1 MELRVF
7 DTALEPL
14 GIVDEIASLLWTIKY
29 FDVGTFN
36 LLAPVTDNN
45 SSLLSMGN
53 IIIKHDGKKEVEDGS
68 GGIWRRAAQIMYVHI
83 TKDERGQE
91 QIEAQGFMLSKW
103 LSKRV
108 VTPQLVTTATCQQ
121 IISTLVAN
129 NCGANAT
136 TKRKFAQFTALTQAD
151 LGGSSVDY
159 SNELY
164 VDLGS
169 EVKDVAVSGK
179 LGYDILVNERDKL
192 YGFYLYKGDDLTAGN
207 TAGNPP
213 CIFSRDFDNVN
224 GQEYEDSIESYKN
237 FTYVQGAADEQG
249 AQPVVTVDGGNK
261 AGLELNEV
269 FIDAS
274 DISRSYE
281 SGGTS
286 VPIPLNTY
294 LAMLRTRGAT
304 ELENYGER
312 MNFVS
317 TINTAS
323 NLRFK
328 EDFNL
333 GDRITCLE
341 RSWGLRIDARI
352 TEVQEVYQKGQEEIQ
367 ATFGE
372 SLPTLVEKIKRVR

>member
-7 DTALEPL
+7 DTTLEPL

-45 SSLLSMGN
+45 SNLLSMGN
-53 IIIKHDGKKEVEDGS
+53 IIVKHDGKKEEEDGS

-136 TKRKFAQFTALTQAD
+136 TKRKFTQFTALTQAD

-237 FTYVQGAADEQG
+237 FTYVQGAADEAG
-249 AQPVVTVDGGNK
+249 TQPVVTVDGGNK

>member
-7 DTALEPL
+7 SKTLEPL
-14 GIVDEIASLLWTIKY
+14 GIVDEMATLLWTIKY

-36 LLAPVTDNN
+36 LLAPVTNNN
-45 SSLLSMGN
+45 SDLLTMGN
-53 IIIKHDGKKEVEDGS
+53 ILVKHDGKPEIELDG
-68 GGIWRRAAQIMYVHI
+68 GVWRRAAQIMYVHI

-108 VTPQLVTTATCQQ
+108 VTPQLVTNATCQQ
-121 IISTLVAN
+121 IITQQVLR
-129 NCGANAT
+129 NCGSSAS
-136 TKRKFAQFTALTQAD
+136 TKRRFTQFAMLTQAA

-169 EVKDVAVSGK
+169 EVKDVAVNGK
-179 LGYDILVNERDKL
+179 LGYDILVNERSKQ

-237 FTYVQGAADEQG
+237 FIYVQGAADEAG
-249 AQPVVTVDGGNK
+249 SQPVATVDGGSK
-261 AGLELNEV
+261 TGLELDEV

-274 DISRSYE
+274 DISRTYD

-286 VPIPLNTY
+286 VTIPIATY
-294 LAMLRTRGAT
+294 LQMLRTRGAT

>member
-7 DTALEPL
+7 DKALEPL

-45 SSLLSMGN
+45 SNLLSMGN

-121 IISTLVAN
+121 IINALVAN

-136 TKRKFAQFTALTQAD
+136 TKRKFTQFTVLAQD
-151 LGGSSVDY
+151 SYGGSSADY

-207 TAGNPP
+207 SAGNPP

-237 FTYVQGAADEQG
+237 FIYVQGAADEAG
-249 AQPVVTVDGGNK
+249 AQPVVTVDGGDK
-261 AGLELNEV
+261 QGLELDEV

-328 EDFNL
+328 DDFNL

>member
-45 SSLLSMGN
+45 SNLLSMGN
-53 IIIKHDGKKEVEDGS
+53 IIVKHDGKKEVEDGS

-136 TKRKFAQFTALTQAD
+136 TKRKFTQFTALTQAD

-192 YGFYLYKGDDLTAGN
+192 YGFYLYKGDDLTAGD

-237 FTYVQGAADEQG
+237 FTYVQGAADEAG
-249 AQPVVTVDGGNK
+249 TQPVVTVDGGNK

>member
-7 DTALEPL
+7 SKTLEPL
-14 GIVDEIASLLWTIKY
+14 GIVDEMATLLWTIKY

-45 SSLLSMGN
+45 SDLFTMGN
-53 IIIKHDGKKEVEDGS
+53 IIVKHDDKPELEIDG
-68 GGIWRRAAQIMYVHI
+68 GVWRRAAQIMYVHI

-121 IISTLVAN
+121 IITQQVQR
-129 NCGANAT
+129 NCGSSASA
-136 TKRKFAQFTALTQAD
+136 KRKFTQFVMLTQAS

-179 LGYDILVNERDKL
+179 LGYDILVNERSKQF
-192 YGFYLYKGDDLTAGN
+192 GFYLYKGDDLTAGN
-207 TAGNPP
+207 TAGNAP

-224 GQEYEDSIESYKN
+224 EQEYEDSIESYKN
-237 FTYVQGAADEQG
+237 FIYVQGTANEDG
-249 AQPVVTVDGGNK
+249 SQPVATVDGGSK
-261 AGLELNEV
+261 TGLELDEV

-274 DISRSYE
+274 DISRTYDG
-281 SGGTS
+281 GGTS
-286 VPIPLNTY
+286 VTIPIATY
-294 LAMLRTRGAT
+294 LQMLRTRGNT

-317 TINTAS
+317 TINTSS

-352 TEVQEVYQKGQEEIQ
+352 TEVQEVYQKGQEEIR

>member
-7 DTALEPL
+7 DTTLEPL

-45 SSLLSMGN
+45 SNLLSMGN
-53 IIIKHDGKKEVEDGS
+53 IIVKHDGKKEVEDGS

-237 FTYVQGAADEQG
+237 FTYVQGAADETG

-328 EDFNL
+328 DDFNL

>member
-7 DTALEPL
+7 DKALEPL

-45 SSLLSMGN
+45 SNLLSMGN
-53 IIIKHDGKKEVEDGS
+53 IIVKHDGKKEVEDGS

-91 QIEAQGFMLSKW
+91 QIEAQGIMLSKW

-121 IISTLVAN
+121 IINTLVAN

-136 TKRKFAQFTALTQAD
+136 IKRKFTQFTALAQD
-151 LGGSSVDY
+151 SYGGSSVDY

-192 YGFYLYKGDDLTAGN
+192 YGFYLYKGDNLTAGN

-237 FTYVQGAADEQG
+237 FIYVQGAADEAG
-249 AQPVVTVDGGNK
+249 AQPVATVDGGNK
-261 AGLELNEV
+261 TGLELDEV

-352 TEVQEVYQKGQEEIQ
+352 TEVQEVYQKGREEIQ

>member
-45 SSLLSMGN
+45 SNLLSMGN
-53 IIIKHDGKKEVEDGS
+53 IIVKHDGKKEVEDGS

-207 TAGNPP
+207 SAGNPP

-237 FTYVQGAADEQG
+237 FTYVQGAADEAG
-249 AQPVVTVDGGNK
+249 TQPVVTVDGGNK

-317 TINTAS
+317 TINTAR

>member
-7 DTALEPL
+7 DTTLEPL

-45 SSLLSMGN
+45 SNLLSMGN
-53 IIIKHDGKKEVEDGS
+53 IIVKHDGKKEVEDGS

-136 TKRKFAQFTALTQAD
+136 TKRKFTQFTALTQAD

-207 TAGNPP
+207 SAGNPP

-261 AGLELNEV
+261 TGLELNEV

>member
-7 DTALEPL
+7 DTTLEPL

-45 SSLLSMGN
+45 SNLLSMGN
-53 IIIKHDGKKEVEDGS
+53 IIVKHDGKKEVEDGS

-207 TAGNPP
+207 AAGNPP

-237 FTYVQGAADEQG
+237 FTYVQGAADEAG
-249 AQPVVTVDGGNK
+249 TQPVVTVDGGNK

>member
-7 DTALEPL
+7 DTTLEPL

-45 SSLLSMGN
+45 SNLLSMGN
-53 IIIKHDGKKEVEDGS
+53 IIVKHDGKKEVEDGS

-136 TKRKFAQFTALTQAD
+136 TKRKFTQFTALTQAD

-237 FTYVQGAADEQG
+237 FTYVQGAADEVG

-323 NLRFK
+323 NQRYK
-328 EDFNL
+328 KDFNL

>member
-7 DTALEPL
+7 DKALEPL

-45 SSLLSMGN
+45 SNLLSMGN
-53 IIIKHDGKKEVEDGS
+53 IIVKHDGKKEVEDGS

-91 QIEAQGFMLSKW
+91 QIEAQGVMLSKW

-121 IISTLVAN
+121 IINTLVAN

-136 TKRKFAQFTALTQAD
+136 IKRKFTQFTALAQD
-151 LGGSSVDY
+151 GYGGSSVDY

-192 YGFYLYKGDDLTAGN
+192 YGFYLYKGDNLTAGN

-237 FTYVQGAADEQG
+237 FIYVQGAADEAG
-249 AQPVVTVDGGNK
+249 AQPVATVDGGNK
-261 AGLELNEV
+261 TGLELDEV

-304 ELENYGER
+304 ELGNYGER

-352 TEVQEVYQKGQEEIQ
+352 TEVQEVYQKGREEIQ

>member
-7 DTALEPL
+7 DKALEPL

-45 SSLLSMGN
+45 SNLLSMGN
-53 IIIKHDGKKEVEDGS
+53 IIVKHDGKKEVEDGS

-91 QIEAQGFMLSKW
+91 QIEAQGVMLSKW

-121 IISTLVAN
+121 IINTLVAN

-136 TKRKFAQFTALTQAD
+136 IKRKFTQFTALAQD
-151 LGGSSVDY
+151 GYGGSSADY

-192 YGFYLYKGDDLTAGN
+192 YGFYLYKGDNLTAGN

-237 FTYVQGAADEQG
+237 FIYVQGAADEAG
-249 AQPVVTVDGGNK
+249 AQPVATVDGGNK
-261 AGLELNEV
+261 TGLELDEV

-304 ELENYGER
+304 ELGNYGER

-352 TEVQEVYQKGQEEIQ
+352 TEVQEVYQKGREEIQ

>member
-7 DTALEPL
+7 DTTLEPL

-45 SSLLSMGN
+45 SNLLSMGN
-53 IIIKHDGKKEVEDGS
+53 IIVKHDGKKEVEDGS

-136 TKRKFAQFTALTQAD
+136 TKRKFTQFTALTQAD

-237 FTYVQGAADEQG
+237 FTYVQGAADEAG
-249 AQPVVTVDGGNK
+249 TQPVVTVDGGNK

>member
-1 MELRVF
+1 
-7 DTALEPL
+7 
-14 GIVDEIASLLWTIKY
+14 
-29 FDVGTFN
+29 
-36 LLAPVTDNN
+36 
-45 SSLLSMGN
+45 
-53 IIIKHDGKKEVEDGS
+53 
-68 GGIWRRAAQIMYVHI
+68 MYVHI

-103 LSKRV
+103 LNKRV

-136 TKRKFAQFTALTQAD
+136 TKRKFTQFTALTQAD

-207 TAGNPP
+207 SAGNPP

-237 FTYVQGAADEQG
+237 FTYVQGAADEAG

>member
-7 DTALEPL
+7 SKTLEPL
-14 GIVDEIASLLWTIKY
+14 GIVDEIATLLWTIKY

-45 SSLLSMGN
+45 SELLTMGN
-53 IIIKHDGKKEVEDGS
+53 ILVKHDGKPEIEIDG
-68 GGIWRRAAQIMYVHI
+68 GVWRRAAQIMYVHI

-108 VTPQLVTTATCQQ
+108 VTPQLVTNATCQQ
-121 IISTLVAN
+121 IITQQVLR
-129 NCGANAT
+129 NCGSGAS
-136 TKRKFAQFTALTQAD
+136 TKRRFTQFTMLTQAA

-169 EVKDVAVSGK
+169 EVKDVAVNGK
-179 LGYDILVNERDKL
+179 LGYDILVNERSKQ

-237 FTYVQGAADEQG
+237 FIYVQGEADEAG
-249 AQPVVTVDGGNK
+249 SQPVATVDGGSK
-261 AGLELNEV
+261 TGLELDEV

-274 DISRSYE
+274 DISRTYD

-286 VPIPLNTY
+286 VTIPIATY
-294 LAMLRTRGAT
+294 LQMLRTRGAT

-352 TEVQEVYQKGQEEIQ
+352 TEVQEVYQKEQEEIQ

>member
-45 SSLLSMGN
+45 SNLLSMGN
-53 IIIKHDGKKEVEDGS
+53 IIVKHDGKKEVEDGS

-136 TKRKFAQFTALTQAD
+136 AKRKFTQFTALTQAD

>member
-7 DTALEPL
+7 DKALEPL

-45 SSLLSMGN
+45 SNLLSMGN

-121 IISTLVAN
+121 IINALVAN

-136 TKRKFAQFTALTQAD
+136 TKRKFTQFTALTQAD

-207 TAGNPP
+207 SAGNPP

-237 FTYVQGAADEQG
+237 FTYVQGAADEVG

-261 AGLELNEV
+261 QGLELDEV

-328 EDFNL
+328 DDFNL

>member
-1 MELRVF
+1 MELRIF
-7 DTALEPL
+7 TKTLEPL
-14 GIVDEIASLLWTIKY
+14 GIVDEIATLLWTIKY

-45 SSLLSMGN
+45 SDLLTMGN
-53 IIIKHDGKKEVEDGS
+53 IIIKHDGKQEITDTS
-68 GGIWRRAAQIMYVHI
+68 GGVWRRAAQIMYVHI

-121 IISTLVAN
+121 IITQQVLR
-129 NCGANAT
+129 NCGSSAS
-136 TKRKFAQFTALTQAD
+136 TKRRFTQFTMLAQES

-179 LGYDILVNERDKL
+179 LGYDILVNERSKQ

-207 TAGNPP
+207 TAGNAP

-237 FTYVQGAADEQG
+237 FIYVQGAADENG
-249 AQPVVTVDGGNK
+249 SQPVATVDGGSK
-261 AGLELNEV
+261 TGLELDEV

-274 DISRSYE
+274 DISRTYD

-286 VPIPLNTY
+286 VTIPIATY
-294 LAMLRTRGAT
+294 LQMLRTRGAT

>member
-7 DTALEPL
+7 DKALEPL

-45 SSLLSMGN
+45 SNLLSMGN

-121 IISTLVAN
+121 IINALVAN

-136 TKRKFAQFTALTQAD
+136 TKRKFTQFTVLAQD
-151 LGGSSVDY
+151 SYGGSSVDY

-207 TAGNPP
+207 SAGNPP

-237 FTYVQGAADEQG
+237 FTYVQGAADEAG
-249 AQPVVTVDGGNK
+249 AQPVATVDGGNK
-261 AGLELNEV
+261 QGLELDEV

-328 EDFNL
+328 DDFNL

>member
-7 DTALEPL
+7 DKALEPL
-14 GIVDEIASLLWTIKY
+14 GIVDEIASLLWTIKC

-45 SSLLSMGN
+45 SNLLSMGN

-121 IISTLVAN
+121 IINALVAN

-136 TKRKFAQFTALTQAD
+136 TKRKFTQFTVLAQD
-151 LGGSSVDY
+151 SYGGSSVDY

-192 YGFYLYKGDDLTAGN
+192 YGFYLYKGDDLTEGN
-207 TAGNPP
+207 SAGNPP

-237 FTYVQGAADEQG
+237 FTYVQGAADEAG
-249 AQPVVTVDGGNK
+249 TQPVATVDGGNK
-261 AGLELNEV
+261 QGLELDEV

-281 SGGTS
+281 SGGES

-328 EDFNL
+328 DDFNL

-352 TEVQEVYQKGQEEIQ
+352 TEVQEVYQKRQEEIQ